1 MSTKQYKKRKT
12 FYMEAGLGNRLKC
25 LYSALYWCNTLKI
38 KPTII
43 WKMEP
48 ACFARFEE
56 LFEAP
61 RDLEVKYVYTLS
73 IREDSIIRN
82 VIGRT
87 FLRIIRFSSSFI
99 SALCTKEIY
108 ERCGEKGI
116 EELLISDK
124 NRYIGCYDIFCS
136 MKHFRKAIPLL
147 QPSMEIKKRVD
158 EIMFPYQGGG
168 QSNRHS
174 YTKNRPYSL
183 N

>member
-1 MSTKQYKKRKT
+1 MSAKNHKKKT
-12 FYMEAGLGNRLKC
+12 FYMEAGLGNRLNC
-25 LYSALYWCNTLKI
+25 LYSTLFWCNNLNI

-48 ACFARFEE
+48 ACCARFEE
-56 LFEAP
+56 LFQVT
-61 RDLEVKYVYTLS
+61 RDLEIRYVYAFS

-87 FLRIIRFSSSFI
+87 FLRIIRSFPSFV
-99 SALCTKEIY
+99 SASRTKEIFEKY
-108 ERCGEKGI
+108 GEKGI
-116 EELLISDK
+116 TELLLSDK
-124 NRYIGCYDIFCS
+124 NNYIGSYDIFCS
-136 MKHFRKAIPLL
+136 MEHFRKAIPLL

-158 EIMFPYQGGG
+158 EIMSPYQGG